1 MTTFSVIAGLVFVAA
16 VGFLVHRLSK
26 RKSASA
32 PGVGPGSA
40 ADPRDVPKQT
50 EVR

>member
-1 MTTFSVIAGLVFVAA
+1 MTTFSVIAGLVTVAA
-16 VGFLVHRLSK
+16 VVFLVRHLSK

-32 PGVGPGSA
+32 STAAPDSA
-40 ADPRDVPKQT
+40 GDPRDVPKQT